1 MNGSLKS
8 RMAAFQQA
16 AAQPHTS
23 SSSGSKPFTASSSNK
38 SFSSKKKFGSN
49 SSPFPSSSSSSS
61 STSWKAPVSTSKPS
75 VGKLNKDKMSLSSSI
90 AVPKSKSP
98 SVGKL
103 NKDKTNAIASV
114 LGGGGTYGG
123 KAISSTNNS
132 PSTNTVRTTKPSTPF
147 QKSDL
152 TAGAST
158 TQSEQSQASMS
169 EKAKG
174 ALVAP
179 KEIDPAKQDWKYL
192 NELSLQYDQLK
203 LQGVEETKH
212 PNSMPV
218 SEAKQKAPKKRHEA
232 GDKKNIKSS
241 LEGLMGGSNLTANGN
256 FLNKEYIDQYLVK
269 NEKFKSLSFDFSGQ
283 TKLYK
288 RFDRKDSE
296 QRSISQKFVETL
308 LQHPQANEITILNMS
323 NALLPD
329 VFLVQLCEQCT
340 AKNGLP
346 NLQVLNL
353 ESNLIAQNGV
363 VALSE
368 CITNA
373 KVWKRLQILKL
384 ENQKMQLPSD
394 AEEALGEALLQSPS
408 LVVVSLRVR
417 SGLARQQ
424 INNSVAHNIDILR
437 QARRQHAS
445 QNGTLKERKRNEMEQ
460 YFDKIAANDDPS
472 ISSVDLTGNLK
483 FLGLHA
489 TERTKAA
496 TAFATNATV
505 KTLKMVKLKLDDA
518 FAKEFGKALASNT
531 TLEKVCLDSND
542 ISGTGIKA
550 LLEGLGKNTTVVD
563 FQVRHQSKTMAS
575 SDEQGLPDLLTDNK
589 MVIKLGVD
597 VRNQLIKQQLERKT
611 NANRDWQRK
620 QRVAQKK

>member
-1 MNGSLKS
+1 
-8 RMAAFQQA
+8 
-16 AAQPHTS
+16 
-23 SSSGSKPFTASSSNK
+23 
-38 SFSSKKKFGSN
+38 
-49 SSPFPSSSSSSS
+49 
-61 STSWKAPVSTSKPS
+61 
-75 VGKLNKDKMSLSSSI
+75 MSLSSSI